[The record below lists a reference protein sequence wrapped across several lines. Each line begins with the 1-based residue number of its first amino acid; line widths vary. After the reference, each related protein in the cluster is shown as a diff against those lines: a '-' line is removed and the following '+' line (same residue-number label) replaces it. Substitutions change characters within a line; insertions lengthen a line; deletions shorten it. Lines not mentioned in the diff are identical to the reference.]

1 MKIPFVDL
9 AREHAPLKDA
19 LHAAVREVVDSGQ
32 YVMGPKLRAF
42 EIAFAKHVGAK
53 HAIGVS
59 SGTDALVLA
68 MLALDVGP
76 RDVVVTTPY
85 TFFSPAGVAAR
96 LGAELAFVDID
107 PRTYDLDADALAHW
121 FAEDPRAARAKVVLP
136 VHLFGLAADVEAIR
150 ALTRSRGVV
159 VIEDAAQGVG
169 AVARDGHHVGTH
181 GKLGCFSFFPTKN
194 LGGLGDGGA
203 VVTNDDTIAARV
215 RSLRSY
221 GMSERLVH
229 ERLGGNHRLDEI
241 QAAALLVKLAH
252 LDDKQRVRDLHAAAY
267 DEALADLDLVLP
279 TRPTPPARHA
289 HHQYVVRVGPER
301 DRVRAALLDE
311 GIETVVYYP
320 TPLHLQP
327 VFAAL
332 GYREGDLPHAE
343 QAARETLA
351 LPIRPSL
358 LPDER
363 QAIVDALR
371 RALRA

>member
-9 AREHAPLKDA
+9 AREHAPMKDA
-19 LHAAVREVVDSGQ
+19 LHAAVREVVDSGR
-32 YVMGPKLRAF
+32 YIMGPKLAAF
-42 EIAFAKHVGAK
+42 EAAFAEHVGAK

-68 MLALDVGP
+68 LLARDVGP
-76 RDVVVTTPY
+76 GDVVVTTPY

-96 LGAELAFVDID
+96 LGAEVVFVDID
-107 PRTYDLDADALAHW
+107 PRTYNLDPDALDRW
-121 FAEDPRAARAKVVLP
+121 FARDARADRVRVVLP
-136 VHLFGLAADVEAIR
+136 VHLFGLAADLEGIR
-150 ALTRSRGVV
+150 ALTRPRGVTV
-159 VIEDAAQGVG
+159 VEDAAQGVG
-169 AVARDGHHVGTH
+169 TYAGDGRHVGVH

-203 VVTNDDTIAARV
+203 VVTDDDALAARV

-241 QAAALLVKLAH
+241 QAAALLVKLDYLA
-252 LDDKQRVRDLHAAAY
+252 DKQRVRDLHAAAY
-267 DEALADLDLVLP
+267 DDALAGLGLGLP
-279 TRPTPPARHA
+279 ARPTPPARHA

-301 DRVRAALLDE
+301 DRVRAALASE

-327 VFAAL
+327 VFASHGSGA
-332 GYREGDLPHAE
+332 GDLPHAE
-343 QAARETLA
+343 RAALETLA

-358 LPDER
+358 TPSER
-363 QAIVDALR
+363 DTVVDALR
-371 RALRA
+371 RALGK